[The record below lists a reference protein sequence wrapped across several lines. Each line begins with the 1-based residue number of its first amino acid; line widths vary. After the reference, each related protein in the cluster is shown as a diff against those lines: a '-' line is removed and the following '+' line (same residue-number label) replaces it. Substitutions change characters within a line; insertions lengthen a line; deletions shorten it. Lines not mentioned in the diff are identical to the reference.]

1 MPRLSTAALAALIV
15 LTPAALAQTAS
26 GDGNPAAASAEEQ
39 AQRQLPDG
47 SMLRADDLRRL
58 TALDRS
64 YGEALRQAM
73 ADAAPGELD
82 QLVSALRGA
91 PMSVA
96 EAKAAMPGEWS
107 CQMMKVG
114 GGLPLTIYQ
123 PFACR
128 ADGGG
133 EGGGGF
139 HKLTGSQRTK
149 GKLFDWESRLIYVG
163 TGYTWDR
170 EPIPYADLP
179 DVVDGSSDVQMLPE
193 VGVVEL
199 TGPDRGRIIFPA
211 PYLESVMN
219 VLVLRR

>member
-1 MPRLSTAALAALIV
+1 MPRLSNLALVALLG
-15 LTPAALAQTAS
+15 LTLPLHAQTAS
-26 GDGNPAAASAEEQ
+26 GDGNPAAAAAEEQ

-47 SMLRADDLRRL
+47 SELRADDLRRL
-58 TALDRS
+58 TGIDRS

-73 ADAAPGELD
+73 ADAAPTDLD
-82 QLVSALRGA
+82 QLLSALRGA
-91 PMSVA
+91 PMPVA
-96 EAKAAMPGEWS
+96 EAQAAMPGDWS

-114 GGLPLTIYQ
+114 GGLALTIYQ

-128 ADGGG
+128 ADAA
-133 EGGGGF
+133 GGF

-149 GKLFDWESRLIYVG
+149 GRLFDWENRLIYVG

-199 TGPDRGRIIFPA
+199 TAPDRGRIIFPA

-219 VLVLRR
+219 VLILRR

>member
-1 MPRLSTAALAALIV
+1 MPRLSALALAALTG
-15 LTPAALAQTAS
+15 LALPAHAQKAS
-26 GDGNPAAASAEEQ
+26 GDANPEAAAAEDQ

-47 SMLRADDLRRL
+47 SVLRADDHRRL
-58 TALDRS
+58 TDADRS

-73 ADAAPGELD
+73 ADAAPGDLEKL
-82 QLVSALRGA
+82 LSALRGA
-91 PMSVA
+91 PMGAA
-96 EAKAAMPGEWS
+96 EARAAMPGDWS

-128 ADGGG
+128 ADDQ
-133 EGGGGF
+133 GGF
-139 HKLTGSQRTK
+139 HKLSGSQRTK
-149 GKLFDWESRLIYVG
+149 GKLFDRDGRLIYVG

-170 EPIPYADLP
+170 EPVPYGDLP
-179 DVVDGSSDVQMLPE
+179 EVVDGSSDVQMLPE